1 MLAEAD
7 GEVAIDNALP
17 LMSGLKSQS
26 QLSDIEQKID
36 LISKP
41 AVKVV

>member
-7 GEVAIDNALP
+7 EVAVDNALP

-36 LISKP
+36 FISKP
-41 AVKVV
+41 ALKDV